1 MNKSVDLLAVMNSA
15 LGDLMAAQ
23 VGDIDTETSVPELS
37 SSIDAVN
44 EIFKAAD
51 RIDQCSVRKA
61 GGGWWMISN
70 DDKKALLKSIA
81 NARGAA

>member
-1 MNKSVDLLAVMNSA
+1 MILLARTKLVGLYEMLFNLIDSSWRFLISVDS
-15 LGDLMAAQ
+15 
-23 VGDIDTETSVPELS
+23 ITSNTKLF
-37 SSIDAVN
+37 